1 MFKKSK
7 FYETP
12 SCEFISIQED
22 MVVCQSLGLD
32 LESVNDNTNA
42 IEWED

>member
-1 MFKKSK
+1 MFNKSK
-7 FYETP
+7 SYETP
-12 SCEFISIQED
+12 SCEFVTMREG
-22 MVVCQSLGLD
+22 MVLCQSVGLD